1 MAIEKV
7 TEEIKEEEIQEQP
20 DGLPVDVTV
29 EGEEE
34 MVEERPQD
42 EFNANLAEGM
52 DERTLKDM
60 GMELIQEYKKDK
72 TSKIVTGKPSG
83 CS

>member
-29 EGEEE
+29 EGEEGSINVYPE
-34 MVEERPQD
+34 
-42 EFNANLAEGM
+42 
-52 DERTLKDM
+52 
-60 GMELIQEYKKDK
+60 
-72 TSKIVTGKPSG
+72 TSLFETS
-83 CS
+83 S